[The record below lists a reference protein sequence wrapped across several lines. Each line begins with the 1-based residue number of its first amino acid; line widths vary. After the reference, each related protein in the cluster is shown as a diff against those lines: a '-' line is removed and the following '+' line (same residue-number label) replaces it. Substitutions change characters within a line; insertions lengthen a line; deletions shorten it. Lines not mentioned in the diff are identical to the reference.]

1 MGKDIRFV
9 GLDVHKETIAVAI
22 AEPGGEVRSLGTIPN
37 EAAAIGK
44 LMKKLRAGGA
54 FTVCYEAGPTGY
66 VLYWQLTKL
75 DVPCVVI
82 APSLVPTKAGDRVK
96 TDRRDAEKLARC
108 YRAGDLTP
116 VWVPTPAHEA
126 LRDVVRAR
134 EAAKKDER
142 RARHRL
148 QKFLLRRGVR
158 TPKGMR
164 EWTETH
170 RMWVSGLT
178 FELAAQQATLTD
190 YGAEVDHL
198 KARIQRLEKA
208 IDEAISAAPATMRAV
223 IEALQAMR
231 GISKL
236 TATTIVSEVG
246 ELSRFEHPRE
256 LMGYS
261 GSVPSEHSSG
271 GKTSRGSI
279 TKTGN
284 AHLRRVIG
292 EAAWHYRHR
301 PRVIGQLRKR
311 QKGVSSAA
319 IDIAWKAQ
327 ERLHRRYRQ
336 LSERKCKQKVITA
349 IGREMLGFIW
359 DIGVHVERQQTQM
372 QPQNH

>member
-1 MGKDIRFV
+1 MQKDIRFV

-37 EAAAIGK
+37 DADAVGK

-54 FTVCYEAGPTGY
+54 ITVCYEAGPTGY
-66 VLYWQLTKL
+66 VLYWQLEKL
-75 DVPCVVI
+75 GVPCVVI

-108 YRAGDLTP
+108 YRAGDLTA
-116 VWVPTPAHEA
+116 VWVPTPEHEA

-148 QKFLLRRGVR
+148 QKFLLRHGVR
-158 TPKGMR
+158 RTKGMR

-170 RMWVSGLT
+170 RTWVSGLK

-190 YGAEVDHL
+190 YAEEVEHL
-198 KARIQRLEKA
+198 KQRIQRLEKA
-208 IDEAISAAPATMRAV
+208 IDEAIAAAPAKMRAV

-246 ELSRFEHPRE
+246 ELSRFDHPRG
-256 LMGYS
+256 LMSYS

-271 GKTSRGSI
+271 GKTSRGAI

-311 QKGVSSAA
+311 QQGVSSEA

-359 DIGVHVERQQTQM
+359 DIGVQVERKHAKP
-372 QPQNH
+372 QPQKH